1 MGPDPWYNIKAFCL
15 ALFTLSLA
23 GIPTLAL
30 AQPQDELV
38 WKSIPIP
45 GSEYSIVYLFGTI
58 ATAEGVRRLYSSLG
72 KYKNERSKEDGDM
85 EPKKGISVREN
96 LKWLIE
102 KMKDVKEIDYKD
114 IPGLIRQTTRITPNA
129 PYNLTAYDREKLAKL
144 CAILIDEFETLSHI
158 HETHLGTLNETT
170 EKLRDFMA
178 LPDEETLENMLQHTE
193 ELLKFAK
200 GIKREFNTWFPEETN
215 TTLDN
220 VIKRMEE
227 YFKQANQDADLVSTY
242 QDRLNE
248 IALEMNFPPTSWVR
262 PFKDVLYDYLSPLG
276 AVFETTPATL
286 SPRTILL
293 RIQDGIAAISQ
304 EIPDRY
310 KEHDAQGTLLIPKSI
325 AGLRK
330 AVHRMTAGMSGV
342 QGTGDQQT
350 MTLRQIWNEIPAGMR
365 PLGGNCPTDI
375 DQFRTW
381 LNTLARPYN
390 PQPPAACNHPV
401 ELATELGDPITQDW
415 NTSLTHVRQ
424 LVNRP
429 APPGGPP
436 PPPRGVPPAAGT
448 EHLFRTSDLP
458 KFGDNDDYWTYRR
471 AMTIFCQSVTVA
483 PTQLAMAIARI
494 TSSFEGDRRKTVLA
508 FDLSDVYQPTW
519 EATWIAL
526 INYLDA
532 NFLPSKTWEN
542 QYNHWTGL
550 RYSDKLWGREF
561 VSLYIREVG
570 TLNQIATVQNKR
582 TIPVSEAV
590 QKLMDRIP
598 RNVARQVRHEHR
610 NWDTTTNMRLVY
622 DWIVEEWDHAK
633 DMGFIQPKQAKEG
646 SKPTVTPARNMSLP
660 LNAPGRESPR
670 IDWPNLVC
678 DKPCFDTTP
687 AISPALRGPW
697 RDLPEDSKRGLHSRC
712 RRPISEHGH
721 GTKGC
726 NQAGQHLFHKGTN
739 ANPVNPS
746 RQITTGNN
754 EDQETTVAPLSGNE

>member
-1 MGPDPWYNIKAFCL
+1 
-15 ALFTLSLA
+15 
-23 GIPTLAL
+23 
-30 AQPQDELV
+30 
-38 WKSIPIP
+38 
-45 GSEYSIVYLFGTI
+45 
-58 ATAEGVRRLYSSLG
+58 
-72 KYKNERSKEDGDM
+72 
-85 EPKKGISVREN
+85 
-96 LKWLIE
+96 
-102 KMKDVKEIDYKD
+102 
-114 IPGLIRQTTRITPNA
+114 
-129 PYNLTAYDREKLAKL
+129 
-144 CAILIDEFETLSHI
+144 
-158 HETHLGTLNETT
+158 
-170 EKLRDFMA
+170 
-178 LPDEETLENMLQHTE
+178 
-193 ELLKFAK
+193 
-200 GIKREFNTWFPEETN
+200 
-215 TTLDN
+215 
-220 VIKRMEE
+220 
-227 YFKQANQDADLVSTY
+227 
-242 QDRLNE
+242 
-248 IALEMNFPPTSWVR
+248 
-262 PFKDVLYDYLSPLG
+262 
-276 AVFETTPATL
+276 
-286 SPRTILL
+286 
-293 RIQDGIAAISQ
+293 
-304 EIPDRY
+304 
-310 KEHDAQGTLLIPKSI
+310 
-325 AGLRK
+325 
-330 AVHRMTAGMSGV
+330 MTAGMSGV

-436 PPPRGVPPAAGT
+436 PPPGGVPPAAGT

-633 DMGFIQPKQAKEG
+633 DMGFIQPKQVKEG

-660 LNAPGRESPR
+660 LNAPGQESPR

-687 AISPALRGPW
+687 AISPALRRPW
-697 RDLPEDSKRGLHSRC
+697 RDLPENSKRGLHSRC

-754 EDQETTVAPLSGNE
+754 EDQENTVAPLSGNE